1 MLKLIS
7 AIAAIGTASFIS
19 LAMAQDA
26 ERRPI
31 QGPLALRTLLVAA
44 IDSPTGEARGQLIGE
59 VADVMS
65 ERFHTTGPV
74 LIDVTTERRYAQP
87 GCSRLKARFSQNG
100 VLQPGESAPQSKV
113 VDIGLNYCRDGSPP
127 KSLS

>member
-7 AIAAIGTASFIS
+7 AIAAIATTSSVS
-19 LAMAQDA
+19 LAAAQDA

-31 QGPLALRTLLVAA
+31 QDPLALRTLLVAA
-44 IDSPTGEARGQLIGE
+44 IDSPAGEARGQLTGE
-59 VADVMS
+59 VASLMS
-65 ERFHTTGPV
+65 ERFHTTGPI

-87 GCSRLKARFSQNG
+87 GCSRLKVRFSQDG
-100 VLQPGESAPQSKV
+100 VVLPGESAPQTRT